1 MKNKAWLAGLVLIL
15 ALPACSLPTPAVETP
30 TAAETAIAHSTEVV
44 ATEEETEMVTETSVE
59 TEAPEQPLPVVYGT
73 GEELVVLDPA
83 TGAEINRLSAPS
95 FGIGGKGGVS
105 ENGIF
110 YIDYDY
116 LNAYRVDFDGVL
128 QELLFLNPDGGYF
141 EGLIYPS
148 PDGLQV
154 AQGAVMSFDASGSHV
169 QLRVFN
175 VDGTD
180 ERVLLDATLPEQ
192 PLRPTAVKWS
202 GDGEYLYYM
211 NVIEGIEGYG
221 GLDLI
226 KVNVNTGASETIFPA
241 AGSLMSTSVSPNEVY
256 AARAVS
262 GDPLGIVIRDLA
274 TGIDQTVTLPE
285 KYRQAWQMVWA
296 PDDSAVL
303 VTVGLGLFME
313 GDTYS
318 VIRIDPVTL
327 EMTTLVVDDPNLLSA
342 VAWQAMETIWLV
354 DRDSTLWKMDS
365 GDLTLTMVALDV
377 QIIGISR

>member
-1 MKNKAWLAGLVLIL
+1 MKNKAWLAGLFLIL
-15 ALPACSLPTPAVETP
+15 ALLACSLPNQGTETPAVE
-30 TAAETAIAHSTEVV
+30 ETTIAHSTEVIPTEDETEI
-44 ATEEETEMVTETSVE
+44 ATESAVA
-59 TEAPEQPLPVVYGT
+59 TEAPEQPLPMVYGM
-73 GEELVVLDPA
+73 GEELVVLDPI
-83 TGAEINRLSAPS
+83 TGVEINRLAAPS

-105 ENGIF
+105 GNGVF

-116 LNAYRVDFDGVL
+116 LNAYRVGFDGVL
-128 QELLFLNPDGGYF
+128 QELLFLNADGGYF

-148 PDGLQV
+148 TDGLQV

-180 ERVLLDATLPEQ
+180 ERILVDATLTEQ

-202 GDGEYLYYM
+202 QDGEYLYYM

-226 KVNVNTGASETIFPA
+226 KVNVNTSASETIFPA
-241 AGSLMSTSVSPNEVY
+241 AGSLMSTSVSPNEAY

-262 GDPLGIVIRDLA
+262 GDLLGIVVRDLA

-303 VTVGLGLFME
+303 VTVGLGMWE
-313 GDTYS
+313 SDTYS

-327 EMTTLVVDDPNLLSA
+327 ETTFLVMDDPNLLSA
-342 VAWQAMETIWLV
+342 VAWQALETIWFV

-365 GDLTLTMVALDV
+365 GDLTLTMVATNA
-377 QIIGISR
+377 QIVGISR

>member
-1 MKNKAWLAGLVLIL
+1 MKNKAWLAGLCLIL
-15 ALPACSLPTPAVETP
+15 ALLACSLPTQATETP
-30 TAAETAIAHSTEVV
+30 TIEETSVAHATETIPTETETEEVAETAA
-44 ATEEETEMVTETSVE
+44 VTEPVE
-59 TEAPEQPLPVVYGT
+59 LPLPMVYGT
-73 GEELVVLDPA
+73 GEELVVLDPV
-83 TGAEINRLSAPS
+83 TGAEINRLSAPA

-105 ENGIF
+105 GNGIF
-110 YIDYDY
+110 YIDYSY
-116 LNAYRVDFDGVL
+116 LNAYRVGFDNVL

-169 QLRVFN
+169 QLKVVN
-175 VDGTD
+175 VDGMD
-180 ERVLLDATLPEQ
+180 ERVLLDATLTEQ

-202 GDGEYLYYM
+202 QDGAYLYYM

-226 KVNVNTGASETIFPA
+226 KVNVNTAVSETIFPTA
-241 AGSLMSTSVSPNEVY
+241 DNLMSTSVSPNEVY

-262 GDPLGIVIRDLA
+262 GDSLGIVIRDLA
-274 TGIDQTVTLPE
+274 AGTNQKVTLPE

-303 VTVGLGLFME
+303 VTVGLGMWE
-313 GDTYS
+313 SDSYS
-318 VIRIDPVTL
+318 VIRIDPATL
-327 EMTTLVVDDPNLLSA
+327 EMTFLVMDNPDLLSA
-342 VAWQAMETIWLV
+342 VAWQALETIWLI

-365 GDLTLTMVALDV
+365 ADLTLTMVAENA
-377 QIIGISR
+377 QIMDISR